1 MAECPKIPSETLS
14 GEDIYPDLPPLI
26 VDKIM
31 KYHRLAN
38 VAFKNRNELSLGS
51 WKEWMSTRQILLLE
65 N

>member
-51 WKEWMSTRQILLLE
+51 CKE
-65 N
+65 